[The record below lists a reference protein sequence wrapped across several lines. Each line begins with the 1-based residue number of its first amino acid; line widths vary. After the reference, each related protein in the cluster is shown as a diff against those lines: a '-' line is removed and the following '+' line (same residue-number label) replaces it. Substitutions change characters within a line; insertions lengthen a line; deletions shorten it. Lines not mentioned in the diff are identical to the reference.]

1 MFWRCSIVHA
11 FVGVL
16 GWYVTERCRWSI
28 VELIFAAATAVGMTM
43 HCGRVAARLSRENT
57 LVGGC
62 VLHEMI
68 AAELGDGHYDLT
80 DINTLM

>member
-1 MFWRCSIVHA
+1 
-11 FVGVL
+11 
-16 GWYVTERCRWSI
+16 
-28 VELIFAAATAVGMTM
+28 M